1 MDWTEIKIRVPVA
14 ATEQAAAIANM
25 VVGHGIYIEDYS
37 DLEQGAWEIAHID
50 LIDEELKRRDRE
62 HAVIHIYLS
71 KEIPPQESVDYL
83 AERFKAAGIAF
94 SICENDVSE
103 EQWANG
109 WKRFF
114 KPTEIGRRL
123 CVCPSWESYDNTS
136 GRVVLQIDPG
146 AAFGTGTHATTS
158 MCLAALEQMVAPG
171 MTVLDIGSGSGI
183 LSVAAVLLGAEE
195 ATGVDIDPVAVKVA
209 RENAALNG
217 VSEKT
222 RYLVGDLDDC
232 VSGRFDIVVANIVA
246 DVIIRLCDS
255 VEGLMKPDGYFLCS
269 GIIDQRAGEVERAL
283 AGHGFVTV
291 QKREENGWTAFLVKK
306 SDGVGGHQE

>member
-1 MDWTEIKIRVPVA
+1 MDWTEIKIKVPAA

-50 LIDEELKRRDRE
+50 LIDEELKRQDRE

-83 AERFKAAGIAF
+83 TERFRAAEIEF
-94 SICENDVSE
+94 SLCENDVSE

-114 KPTEIGRRL
+114 KPTEIGGRL
-123 CVCPSWESYDNTS
+123 CVCPSWESYENTS

-158 MCLAALEQMVAPG
+158 MCLAVLEQMVAPG

-183 LSVAAVLLGAEE
+183 LSVAAVLY
-195 ATGVDIDPVAVKVA
+195 
-209 RENAALNG
+209 G

-283 AGHGFVTV
+283 VGHGFVTV